1 MILKKA
7 TAVLCTLVGL
17 LHMASCSVPPAVSQ
31 SVVSDAA
38 IATAPV
44 RSVSVI
50 SLAPYPP
57 VLTSVGANTLTG
69 TPLVWSHYALP
80 GKQPTQYAYDWLDGR
95 HTLMAKA
102 VSSASMLRQSVR
114 IEPARLG
121 HLNFSWKV
129 PKLIPGADLAKR
141 ETHDSPVRVVL
152 VFEGDRSGFSTKN
165 AMLSELARAVTGEEL
180 PYATLMYVWCNA
192 CTPDSV
198 ITNPRTDRIRE
209 IVMESGPGQL
219 GNWLDYQRDIRAD
232 YQRAFGELPGA
243 LLDVGMMTDTD
254 NTKQTTVAWYGPIFL
269 TE

>member
-1 MILKKA
+1 M
-7 TAVLCTLVGL
+7 LCTLVGL
-17 LHMASCSVPPAVSQ
+17 LQIASCTSLPAVLP
-31 SVVSDAA
+31 SVAPGEA
-38 IATAPV
+38 MATAPV

-50 SLAPYPP
+50 SLDPYPP
-57 VLTSVGANTLTG
+57 VLTSFETHKLIV
-69 TPLVWSHYALP
+69 TPLVWSHYTLP
-80 GKQPTQYAYDWLDGR
+80 GKQPTQYTYDRLDGR
-95 HTLMAKA
+95 HTLKA
-102 VSSASMLRQSVR
+102 RATSSASMLRQSVR

-121 HLNFSWKV
+121 SINFSWKV
-129 PKLIPGADLAKR
+129 PKLIPGADLSKR

-152 VFEGDRSGFSTKN
+152 VFEGDRSVFSAKN

-198 ITNPRTDRIRE
+198 ITNPRSDRIRE

-219 GNWLDYQRDIRAD
+219 GNWLDYQRDVRAD
-232 YQRAFGELPGA
+232 YQRAFGEVPGA